1 VDETNLSAWGA
12 AMKSDRLV
20 EWIDLVGDLLQRPQS
35 DFPVEQIACQL
46 NRTFSVHTVT
56 WDWRER
62 SGRSGVQMWPVI
74 DLTAIAHLSPAIWAE
89 DSDDTY
95 HHDFGPIHARHPL
108 VQWYAITQDPAPWS
122 TGRVPASLAPRRDWQ
137 LIDDYLKPLGG
148 EQQLSIPYLLDGERH
163 GTFLLSRSTDDYR
176 DDDVELAG
184 HLQRLIRGLYLST
197 GPVARAAPGAAQSCA
212 SADRTGLTATELAVL
227 IHLAD
232 GHTAYGI
239 ALRLQMAPRTASKHL
254 EHIYR
259 KLGVTNRLTAVTAA
273 QEAGILTAAHPRL
286 TSGPQ
291 HGALGDG
298 EEQRG

>member
-1 VDETNLSAWGA
+1 
-12 AMKSDRLV
+12 MKSDRRLV
-20 EWIDLVGDLLQRPQS
+20 EWIDLVGDLLQRPQP
-35 DFPVEQIACQL
+35 DFPVVPIVWQL
-46 NRTFSVHTVT
+46 NRTFPVATVA
-56 WDWRER
+56 WDWREH
-62 SGRSGVQMWPVI
+62 SGRSGLQIWPVI
-74 DLTAIAHLSPAIWAE
+74 DLGAIAHLSPAIWAV
-89 DSDDTY
+89 DTGDAY
-95 HHDFGPIHARHPL
+95 HHDFDPILARHPL
-108 VQWYAITQDPAPWS
+108 LRWFVTTQDPAPWS
-122 TGRVPASLAPRRDWQ
+122 TGRVPDALAPRRDRQ
-137 LIDDYLKPLGG
+137 LVDDYLKPIGC
-148 EQQLSIPYLLDGERH
+148 EQQLSIPYLLDGTSY

-184 HLQRLIRGLYLST
+184 HLQRLIRGLYLYT
-197 GPVARAAPGAAQSCA
+197 GPVARDTLTAAQSCA
-212 SADRTGLTATELAVL
+212 SADRSGLTATELAVL

>member
-1 VDETNLSAWGA
+1 MHPDFAP
-12 AMKSDRLV
+12 
-20 EWIDLVGDLLQRPQS
+20 LL
-35 DFPVEQIACQL
+35 
-46 NRTFSVHTVT
+46 
-56 WDWRER
+56 
-62 SGRSGVQMWPVI
+62 
-74 DLTAIAHLSPAIWAE
+74 
-89 DSDDTY
+89 
-95 HHDFGPIHARHPL
+95 ARHPL
-108 VQWYAITQDPAPWS
+108 LQWYVNTQEPAPQTS
-122 TGRVPASLAPRRDWQ
+122 GRVPDTLVPRRDRQ
-137 LIDDYLKPLGG
+137 LVDDYLKPLGC
-148 EQQLSIPYLLDGERH
+148 EQQLSIPYLLDGASY
-163 GTFLLSRSTDDYR
+163 GTFILCRPIDDYR

-184 HLQRLIRGLYLST
+184 HLQRLIRGLYLYT
-197 GPVARAAPGAAQSCA
+197 NPVARAAPGAAQCCA

-227 IHLAD
+227 MHLAD

-259 KLGVTNRLTAVTAA
+259 KLGVTNRLSAVTAA

>member
-1 VDETNLSAWGA
+1 MSA
-12 AMKSDRLV
+12 DHRLV
-20 EWIDLVGDLLQRPQS
+20 EWIDLAGDILLRPRPG
-35 DFPVEQIACQL
+35 FPVAEIAVQL
-46 NRTFSVHTVT
+46 ARTFQVCTVS
-56 WDWRER
+56 WDWREH

-74 DLTAIAHLSPAIWAE
+74 DLAAIDHLSPVIWA
-89 DSDDTY
+89 DDTGDAY
-95 HHDFGPIHARHPL
+95 HHDFDPILARHPL
-108 VQWYAITQDPAPWS
+108 LQWFVATQDPTPQS
-122 TGRVPASLAPRRDWQ
+122 TGRVPDAFVPRRDWQ
-137 LIDDYLKPLGG
+137 LVDDYLKPLGC
-148 EQQLSIPYLLDGERH
+148 EQQLSIPYLLDGASY
-163 GTFLLSRSTDDYR
+163 GTFILSRSTDDYR

-184 HLQRLIRGLYLST
+184 HLQRLIRGLHLHT
-197 GPVARAAPGAAQSCA
+197 GLVARDALGAAQSCA

-259 KLGVTNRLTAVTAA
+259 KLGVTDRLAAVTTA